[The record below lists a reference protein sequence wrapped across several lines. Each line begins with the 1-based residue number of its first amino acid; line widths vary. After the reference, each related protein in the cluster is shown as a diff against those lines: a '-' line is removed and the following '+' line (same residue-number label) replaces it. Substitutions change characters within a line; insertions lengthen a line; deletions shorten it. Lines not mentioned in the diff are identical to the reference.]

1 VYRNK
6 TKTANVL
13 IKIALK
19 GIFSQL
25 LLSNSE
31 TDDEISKTH
40 AENKLKYV
48 SIRIINYFQLSKK
61 RNLN

>member
-48 SIRIINYFQLSKK
+48 SIRIINYF
-61 RNLN
+61 